1 MRCCGAGTSSPLLAD
16 RRSSAGGRRP
26 FTPPT
31 PGPVTVVVVK
41 IAVVGLGY
49 VGMSNAVVLA
59 RHHQVWAVDV
69 DPARVEAVNARRSP
83 VEDADLGDHLAHAEL
98 DLRATTDLAAAVAG
112 ASYVVVAT
120 PTDYD
125 PEAHHFDTRSVESVI
140 RDAREVNPTAVV
152 VIKST
157 VPVGFTARMR
167 AEHLGAHIVFSPE
180 FLREGRALY
189 DNLHPSR
196 IVVGDRG
203 DDGKRFADLMVE
215 KTVPVLLTDSAEA
228 EAIKLFSN
236 TYLALRVAYFN
247 ELDSYAARHGLSTAQ
262 IIEGVGLDP
271 RIGSHYNNP
280 SFGYGGYCLP
290 KDTRQLQANYCDV
303 PQNLISAIVAANTTR
318 KDFIAEDVL
327 RRRPRT
333 VGIHRLVMK
342 QGSDNYRM
350 SSVQGVMKRLRAK
363 GVEVLVHEPTLEAD
377 TFFGAEVVRDLEE
390 LKRRCDVIVANRRAE
405 ELEDVE
411 DKVYTRDLYG
421 RD

>member
-1 MRCCGAGTSSPLLAD
+1 MFAEPY
-16 RRSSAGGRRP
+16 SA
-26 FTPPT
+26 FTGPT
-31 PGPVTVVVVK
+31 PGPSTVVDVK

-112 ASYVVVAT
+112 AAYVVVAT

-125 PEAHHFDTRSVESVI
+125 PEAHHFDTTSVETVI
-140 RDAREVNPTAVV
+140 REAREVNPTAVV

-180 FLREGRALY
+180 FLREGRALH

-203 DDGKRFADLMVE
+203 EDGKRFADLMVE
-215 KTVPVLLTDSAEA
+215 GAVDKTVPVLLTDSAEA

-363 GVEVLVHEPTLEAD
+363 GVEVLVHEPTLEAE
-377 TFFGAEVVRDLEE
+377 TFFGAEVVRDLDE

-411 DKVYTRDLYG
+411 DRVYTRDLYG

>member
-1 MRCCGAGTSSPLLAD
+1 MD
-16 RRSSAGGRRP
+16 
-26 FTPPT
+26 
-31 PGPVTVVVVK
+31 VK

-83 VEDADLGDHLAHAEL
+83 VEDADLGDHLAHTEL

-140 RDAREVNPTAVV
+140 REAREVNPTAVV

-180 FLREGRALY
+180 FLREGRALH

-203 DDGKRFADLMVE
+203 EDGKRFADLMVE
-215 KTVPVLLTDSAEA
+215 GAVDKTVPVLLTDSAEA

>member
-1 MRCCGAGTSSPLLAD
+1 
-16 RRSSAGGRRP
+16 
-26 FTPPT
+26 
-31 PGPVTVVVVK
+31 VK

-83 VEDADLGDHLAHAEL
+83 VEDADLGDHLAHDEL

-140 RDAREVNPTAVV
+140 REAREVNPTAVV

-180 FLREGRALY
+180 FLREGRALH

-203 DDGKRFADLMVE
+203 EDGKRFADLMVE
-215 KTVPVLLTDSAEA
+215 GAVDKTVPVLLTDSAEA

-342 QGSDNYRM
+342 QGSDNYRT

-377 TFFGAEVVRDLEE
+377 TFFGAEVVRDLKE